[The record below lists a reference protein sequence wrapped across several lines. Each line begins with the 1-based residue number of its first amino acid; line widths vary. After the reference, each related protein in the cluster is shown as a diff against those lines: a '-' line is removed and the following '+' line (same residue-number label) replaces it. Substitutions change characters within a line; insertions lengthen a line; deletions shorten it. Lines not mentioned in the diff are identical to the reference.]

1 MVHLRKEAIF
11 NQTVLVE
18 RKGGLLLSAAEVGF
32 FTKIIYYWTK
42 MDLQICLKKKK
53 NPHMIKEKSKNQVA
67 GIESVVDF
75 PLPLASLPYL

>member
-32 FTKIIYYWTK
+32 FTKIIYY
-42 MDLQICLKKKK
+42 
-53 NPHMIKEKSKNQVA
+53 
-67 GIESVVDF
+67 
-75 PLPLASLPYL
+75 